1 MLVRS
6 INASKWF
13 DALHTMYSFNM
24 NEVLVESKP
33 VYLTKPSNYFNVDS
47 SQVDFVWVY
56 ALLKYPNGI
65 IKEVTSKL
73 GKEFAFCGLP
83 RLFSF
88 LRNNEGTHL
97 QTKNVQFPL
106 NWTSTTSEE
115 YQQDSSLNVHLV
127 RPSSGQEPVIARP
140 VPSL

>member
-1 MLVRS
+1 MLIRS

-13 DALHTMYSFNM
+13 DALLTMYSFNM

-47 SQVDFVWVY
+47 SQVVFVWVY
-56 ALLKYPNGI
+56 ALLKYPNGT
-65 IKEVTSKL
+65 IKEVTAKL

-88 LRNNEGTHL
+88 LRNNEDRHL
-97 QTKNVQFPL
+97 STRIVSFPAH
-106 NWTSTTSEE
+106 WVPTVE
-115 YQQDSSLNVHLV
+115 YQQGDFLSQDLLP
-127 RPSSGQEPVIARP
+127 PSSGPEPLVDHPALQR
-140 VPSL
+140 L